1 MQFNRNKY
9 MSGDFDISNR
19 DEVRNAYYAQQ
30 YKGLEWNYYIKD
42 YVKKCLGNAIGTF
55 EYDWKKIQPF
65 ANLGAFID
73 FGLFNQ
79 AADYLDTLETD
90 DDEFNTNKALWSARL
105 RTADDYVYQKA
116 QNLTCQPSATEE
128 TTTTEISD

>member
-1 MQFNRNKY
+1 MKRLCKNILKNKEKIKGNSY
-9 MSGDFDISNR
+9 QPLKMADFSC
-19 DEVRNAYYAQQ
+19 QH
-30 YKGLEWNYYIKD
+30 YIKD

-105 RTADDYVYQKA
+105 RTADDYAYQKA
-116 QNLTCQPSATEE
+116 QNLNCQPSAIEE
-128 TTTTEISD
+128 TTTTEISG